1 MKEDGGRRRS
11 PRGARGGSRKH
22 EALGPVDN
30 PYPPLDILTPDGLAR
45 IVDRAYRLLEEGGLE
60 FRSAR
65 ALAILKGHGARCR

>member
-11 PRGARGGSRKH
+11 PRGGRGVARRH

-45 IVDRAYRLLEEGGLE
+45 IVDRAYRLLEEAGLE
-60 FRSAR
+60 FRSGR
-65 ALAILKGHGARCR
+65 ALSILKSHGADGR